1 MYCVTFFPD
10 MAPLQLLVCGG
21 GNGAHTISA
30 YASSLPDVEVKVMS
44 LFRDEAERWRN
55 HLGEDDVVIS
65 ATYQDGS
72 TGEIRGKPKLI
83 TNEPC
88 AAMEGVDAVFFVVPA
103 FAHQEYLDAIMPYI
117 KENTVIVGMPGQAG
131 FEFQALHCLKE
142 KARKCAVISLDTLPW
157 ACRLLEFG
165 RRVQI
170 LGFKFTVGAS
180 LIRGEGNY
188 KMEPISLVQHTIGP
202 MPVIK
207 KANNY
212 LACNLNSR
220 GMIHPPVLYGRWS
233 DWDGVPL
240 QEPPLIYQGLTDNE
254 ANCLSQLSD
263 EIMETAKE
271 IGRQRPDLDMSEC
284 IHIFDW
290 LKFYYS
296 KQITDFT
303 NLKTAFQTNKAYDGL
318 VHPMKKVDGGYVP
331 DFSYRYT
338 SEDVPFGVVVI
349 KGISEIAGVKTPVM
363 DKVIAWAQEK
373 LGKEYIVGS
382 ELKGKDVCE
391 TRAPGAYGFKTLD
404 DLCKHT

>member
-1 MYCVTFFPD
+1 
-10 MAPLQLLVCGG
+10 MADTCKPIKLLICGG
-21 GNGAHTISA
+21 GNGSHTISA

-44 LFRDEAERWRN
+44 LFKDEAERWRN
-55 HLGEDDVVIS
+55 TLGDDDIVIN

-83 TNEPC
+83 TNDP
-88 AAMEGVDAVFFVVPA
+88 AVAMEGVDAVFFVVPA
-103 FAHQEYLDAIMPYI
+103 FAHQEYFDAIIPYL
-117 KENTVIVGMPGQAG
+117 KENTIIVGMPGQAG
-131 FEFQALHCLKE
+131 FEFQALHCLKGL
-142 KARKCAVISLDTLPW
+142 ADKCAVISLDTLPW
-157 ACRLLEFG
+157 ACRLIEFG
-165 RRVQI
+165 RCVQI

-180 LIRGEGNY
+180 LIKGKGTY
-188 KMEPISLVQHTIGP
+188 KMEPISLVQHTLGP

-212 LACNLNSR
+212 LAVNLNSR
-220 GMIHPPVLYGRWS
+220 GMIHPPVLYGRWK

-240 QEPPLIYQGLTDNE
+240 ETPPLIYQGMTENE

-271 IGRQRPDLDMSEC
+271 IGKQRPELDMSEV
-284 IHIFDW
+284 IHILDW
-290 LKFYYS
+290 LKQYYS
-296 KQITDFT
+296 KQISDFT
-303 NLKTAFQTNKAYDGL
+303 NLQTSFRTNKAYDGL
-318 VHPMKKVDGGYVP
+318 VHPMKKVEGGYVP

-363 DKVIAWAQEK
+363 DTVIAWTQEK

-382 ELKGKDVCE
+382 ELKGRDIGS

-404 DLCKHT
+404 DLCKHV